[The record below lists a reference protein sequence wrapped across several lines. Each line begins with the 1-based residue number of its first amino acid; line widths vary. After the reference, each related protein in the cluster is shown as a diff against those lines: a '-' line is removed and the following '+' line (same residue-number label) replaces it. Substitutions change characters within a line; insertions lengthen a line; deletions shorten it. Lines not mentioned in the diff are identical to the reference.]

1 MERKDITTRGSSN
14 KTWLFLF
21 HCINGQSLDP
31 LWGVAHQTKSLSGY
45 THSSWH
51 GNIQIPPQGRNSLF
65 LMQHYGACVVFQWR
79 GPKKS
84 LGVLWGPWWDRT
96 AVWPC
101 FLQLCS
107 WVLRWK
113 RGRWHQKSI
122 APPPQ
127 DLLLTSHSPQLV
139 WNSFLKTP
147 HSQSSWMQSTKE
159 QLRQGLGCHSCS
171 GREGINIHDL
181 Q

>member
-1 MERKDITTRGSSN
+1 MDPATRPDCFYFTALMVRVLILCGE
-14 KTWLFLF
+14 W
-21 HCINGQSLDP
+21 P
-31 LWGVAHQTKSLSGY
+31 TKQRVCQVI
-45 THSSWH
+45 HIQV

-79 GPKKS
+79 VPKKS

-107 WVLRWK
+107 CVLRWK

-139 WNSFLKTP
+139 SNSFLQTP